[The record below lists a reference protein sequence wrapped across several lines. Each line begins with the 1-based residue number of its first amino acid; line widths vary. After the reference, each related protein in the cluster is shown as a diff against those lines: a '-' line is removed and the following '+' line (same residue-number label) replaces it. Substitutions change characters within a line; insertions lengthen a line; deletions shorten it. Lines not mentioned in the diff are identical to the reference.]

1 MCYRESAKMP
11 SRTLPAQLF
20 DEWAQHLADRNSGPQ
35 SAKVP
40 GAPSDLLNEGI
51 RTPEPNLGTLLHLI
65 SIGVVATAT
74 AVVFFGLAFFL
85 LARPGEG
92 LTVDPSARDRG
103 VEIEPRRPDAA
114 GRAPQEG
121 TLAGIYCQS
130 TEP

>member
-1 MCYRESAKMP
+1 MP

-20 DEWAQHLADRNSGPQ
+20 DEWAQHLASRNSGPQ
-35 SAKVP
+35 SAKAP
-40 GAPSDLLNEGI
+40 GALSDPPNE
-51 RTPEPNLGTLLHLI
+51 RTTAAKPQVGTLLYLI
-65 SIGVVATAT
+65 SLGVIATAT